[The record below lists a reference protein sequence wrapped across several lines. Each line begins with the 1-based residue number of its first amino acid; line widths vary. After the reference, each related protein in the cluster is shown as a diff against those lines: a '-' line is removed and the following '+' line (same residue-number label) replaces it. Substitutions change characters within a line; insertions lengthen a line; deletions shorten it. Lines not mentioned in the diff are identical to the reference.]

1 MRSVDFVIPGNLDS
15 LTGGYLYDRH
25 IAEGLRD
32 CGWQVAVHALDASF
46 PTPTESALA
55 QAAGVFAALPD
66 GALAV
71 IDGLALGGLATTLG
85 GLRSRLKVVALVHHP
100 LALETGLDATG
111 RSALYTAERDALQFA
126 DRVIVTSQWTRQQL
140 GDYGVAAESVGVV
153 MPGTRPTRARSGPA
167 GTPHR
172 LLCVA
177 SLTPRKGHAVL
188 LDALAKLRRD
198 DWRLDCIGSTDM
210 DAECAAALR
219 AQIGK
224 LDLASQVRLLGAI
237 DPDELA
243 DHYARADTFVL
254 ASYLEGYGMVFGEA
268 LAAGLPIVSTEAGA
282 IPHVVPAAASLLVP
296 AGNSAAL
303 AGALARVLDG
313 GALWQ
318 QLADAALTAR
328 AGLPRWSD
336 AVRQFEIEL
345 AAARA

>member
-1 MRSVDFVIPGNLDS
+1 

-46 PTPTESALA
+46 PRPTASALA
-55 QAAGVFAALPD
+55 HAAGVFAALPD

-71 IDGLALGGLATTLG
+71 VDGLALGGLAATLHAQH
-85 GLRSRLKVVALVHHP
+85 SRLKVVALVHHP
-100 LALETGLDATG
+100 LALETGLDASG
-111 RSALYTAERDALQFA
+111 RGALYAAERDALGFA

-140 GDYGVAAESVGVV
+140 GDYGVAAESIGVV
-153 MPGTRPTRARSGPA
+153 TPGTRPTRARSGPA

-188 LDALAKLRRD
+188 LDALVGLRRN
-198 DWRLDCIGSTDM
+198 DWRLDCIGSADM
-210 DAECAAALR
+210 DPECAAALR
-219 AQIGK
+219 TQIDK
-224 LDLASQVRLLGAI
+224 LDLGSQVRLLGAI

-243 DHYARADTFVL
+243 DRYAAADTFVL
-254 ASYLEGYGMVFGEA
+254 ASHLEGYGMVFGEA
-268 LAAGLPIVSTEAGA
+268 LAAGLPIVGTEAGA

-296 AGNSAAL
+296 AGDSAAL
-303 AGALARVLDG
+303 AGALALVLDG

-318 QLADAALTAR
+318 QLAAAALAAR
-328 AGLPRWSD
+328 ATLPRWTD

-345 AAARA
+345 AAVTA